1 MNKIY
6 FSPITFKLV
15 LQKLI
20 FLFVFIFV
28 QYYTITFFLVPYF
41 SKKQFHLIFGKI
53 FVIYWIFISITW
65 LKSYVHVS
73 WLDAGSIVNEVDRLS
88 RISPTE
94 VEEQIK
100 SIGKCQKCGS
110 PKPFRAHHCSKC
122 KKCYYR
128 FDHHCDIVGNC
139 IAYRNAQPF
148 VLYLIYGCIILFS
161 SAFVSFAS
169 SFFHSP
175 IDKSVAQS
183 YGVLIGLFAL
193 VISFFAYFTLTGL
206 LSDQTTL
213 ERLYKMKTGQPIQS
227 ESMEPYWGDSFFL
240 YIFPHSPDIY
250 FYKKVS
256 LQEQLYALQK
266 FDNHLI
272 AEEEFEDAA

>member
-1 MNKIY
+1 MVY
-6 FSPITFKLV
+6 FAPITIKLF
-15 LQKLI
+15 LQKMI

-28 QYYTITFFLVPYF
+28 EYYTNSFFLVPYF
-41 SKKQFHLIFGKI
+41 KNKNGNLIFGKI
-53 FVIYWIFISITW
+53 FVVYWIFISVTW

-73 WLDAGSIVNEVDRLS
+73 WLDAGSIVNEIDRLS
-88 RISPTE
+88 KISPTE
-94 VEEQIK
+94 VENQIK

-122 KKCYYR
+122 KKCYFR
-128 FDHHCDIVGNC
+128 FDHHCDLVGNC
-139 IAYRNAQPF
+139 VAYRNAQPF
-148 VLYLIYGCIILFS
+148 VLYLIYGCFILFS
-161 SAFVSFAS
+161 SSFISFAP

-175 IDKSVAQS
+175 INQSLSQS

-213 ERLYKMKTGQPIQS
+213 ERLYKMKTGQPVQV

-240 YIFPHSPDIY
+240 YILPHSPDTY
-250 FYKKVS
+250 FYKEVTI
-256 LQEQLYALQK
+256 QERLYALQK

-272 AEEEFEDAA
+272 AEEFEDTA

>member
-1 MNKIY
+1 M
-6 FSPITFKLV
+6 
-15 LQKLI
+15 
-20 FLFVFIFV
+20 
-28 QYYTITFFLVPYF
+28 
-41 SKKQFHLIFGKI
+41 
-53 FVIYWIFISITW
+53 
-65 LKSYVHVS
+65 
-73 WLDAGSIVNEVDRLS
+73 
-88 RISPTE
+88 
-94 VEEQIK
+94 
-100 SIGKCQKCGS
+100 
-110 PKPFRAHHCSKC
+110 
-122 KKCYYR
+122 
-128 FDHHCDIVGNC
+128 GNC
-139 IAYRNAQPF
+139 VAYRNAQPF
-148 VLYLIYGCIILFS
+148 VLYLIYGCFILFS
-161 SAFVSFAS
+161 SSFISFAP

-175 IDKSVAQS
+175 INQSLSQS